1 MLSVN
6 DLTFRY
12 GGRAIFERAG
22 VSIPA
27 GHRVGL
33 VGRNGSGKSTLLKLV
48 LGELSPDSGAIE
60 MPSRARVGHLAQ
72 EAPAGPMSLVEFV
85 LAADLERAALLH
97 EAETT
102 EDAGRI
108 AEIHERLN
116 TIQAHAAPSRA
127 ATILAGLG
135 FDHAAQQRPVSDYS
149 GGWRMRVALAAV
161 LFAAPDLMLLDEPS
175 NHLDLE
181 ARMWLEQF
189 LAQYPG
195 TLILVSHDR
204 DLLNAVVE
212 EIVHVD
218 AGKLVMYRGD
228 YDNFERTRAMRLNLQ
243 AAALV
248 KQAAQRKHIQA
259 FINRFRY
266 KASKAR
272 QAQSRIKMLERMG
285 EVAPLAPP
293 EEITFEFPDPDQLA
307 PPIVAIENA
316 SIGYAPGRPVLAKLG
331 LRIDMDD
338 RIALLGPNGNGKSTL
353 LKLLARRLEPQ
364 AGSVRRSG
372 KLRVGYF
379 DQDQTQSFDLERT
392 AYDHL
397 AAAVPDLPE
406 VKVRSHLG
414 RFGFSQDRA
423 NRKVGQLSGGERARL
438 LFALVTRDAPHL
450 LLLDEPTNH
459 LDIEA
464 RDALV
469 AALSAFEGA
478 VILVSHDPRMVA
490 ATADRLW
497 LVADGTCKPFD
508 GDLGDYRRH
517 LIDERRAAQRGGNG
531 KKPPASDKKA
541 PVREQATAKREVSKA
556 DERRAAADA
565 RQKLKPLRQAVAHAE
580 KQVERLTKE
589 KQGLEARLAD
599 PALYDGA
606 PAEVTKIQ
614 RDLAHAIHELNAAED
629 AWLTAHE
636 AYEDAAKTAG

>member
-1 MLSVN
+1 
-6 DLTFRY
+6 
-12 GGRAIFERAG
+12 
-22 VSIPA
+22 
-27 GHRVGL
+27 
-33 VGRNGSGKSTLLKLV
+33 
-48 LGELSPDSGAIE
+48 
-60 MPSRARVGHLAQ
+60 
-72 EAPAGPMSLVEFV
+72 
-85 LAADLERAALLH
+85 
-97 EAETT
+97 
-102 EDAGRI
+102 
-108 AEIHERLN
+108 
-116 TIQAHAAPSRA
+116 
-127 ATILAGLG
+127 
-135 FDHAAQQRPVSDYS
+135 
-149 GGWRMRVALAAV
+149 
-161 LFAAPDLMLLDEPS
+161 
-175 NHLDLE
+175 
-181 ARMWLEQF
+181 
-189 LAQYPG
+189 
-195 TLILVSHDR
+195 
-204 DLLNAVVE
+204 
-212 EIVHVD
+212 
-218 AGKLVMYRGD
+218 
-228 YDNFERTRAMRLNLQ
+228 FERTRAMRLNLH

-259 FINRFRY
+259 FIDRFRY

-316 SIGYAPGRPVLAKLG
+316 SIGYAPGKSVLTKLG

-379 DQDQTQSFDLERT
+379 DQDQTQSFDLDRT

-397 AAAVPDLPE
+397 AAAMPDLPE
-406 VKVRSHLG
+406 VKVRAHLG
-414 RFGFSQDRA
+414 RFGFGQDRA

-469 AALSAFEGA
+469 AALGAFEGA

-508 GDLGDYRRH
+508 GDLDDYRRH

-531 KKPPASDKKA
+531 KKPPAGDKKA
-541 PVREQATAKREVSKA
+541 PVREQATVKREVSKA
-556 DERRAAADA
+556 DERRASAEA

-580 KQVERLTKE
+580 KQVDRLTKE

-599 PALYDGA
+599 PALYNGA

>member
-1 MLSVN
+1 MLSIS
-6 DLTFRY
+6 DMTFRY
-12 GGRAIFERAG
+12 GGRAIFERAS

-33 VGRNGSGKSTLLKLV
+33 IGRNGSGKSTLLKLI
-48 LGELSPDSGAIE
+48 LGDLSPDSGAIK
-60 MPSRARVGHLAQ
+60 MPGRARVGHLAQ
-72 EAPAGPMSLVEFV
+72 EAPSGAMSLVDFV
-85 LAADLERAALLH
+85 LAADLERAALLK
-97 EAETT
+97 EAEHSR
-102 EDAGRI
+102 DAGRI
-108 AEIHERLN
+108 AEIHDRLA
-116 TIQAHAAPSRA
+116 TIQAHAAPARA

-135 FDHAAQQRPVSDYS
+135 FDHQAQQRPLDDFS

-218 AGKLVMYRGD
+218 QGKLVMYRGG
-228 YDNFERTRAMRLNLQ
+228 YDSFERTRAERLNLQ
-243 AAALV
+243 AASMA
-248 KQAAQRKHIQA
+248 KQAARRKHIQA
-259 FINRFRY
+259 FIDRFRY

-285 EVAPLAPP
+285 EIAPLAPE
-293 EEITFEFPDPDQLA
+293 EEITFEFPDPEELA
-307 PPIVAIENA
+307 PPIVTAENA
-316 SIGYAPGRPVLAKLG
+316 AIGYAPGKPVLSRLS

-364 AGSVRRSG
+364 AGSVRRPG

-379 DQDQTQSFDLERT
+379 DQEQTQAFDLERT

-397 AAAVPDLPE
+397 AAARPDLPE
-406 VKVRSHLG
+406 AKVRAHLG

-423 NRKVGQLSGGERARL
+423 NRKAGQLSGGERARL

-469 AALSAFEGA
+469 AALGAFAGA

-497 LVADGTCKPFD
+497 LVANGTCKPFD
-508 GDLGDYRRH
+508 GDLDDYRRR
-517 LIDERRAAQRGGNG
+517 LLDERRGAARADA
-531 KKPPASDKKA
+531 KKEKA
-541 PVREQATAKREVSKA
+541 PAREQTSAKRDVSRA
-556 DERRAAADA
+556 DERRASAEA
-565 RQKLKPLRQAVAHAE
+565 RQKLKPLREAVAHAE
-580 KQVERLTKE
+580 KQVERLTRD
-589 KQGLEARLAD
+589 KQALEAKLAD
-599 PALYDGA
+599 PALYSGQ
-606 PAEVTKIQ
+606 PAEVTKLQ
-614 RDLAHAIHELNAAED
+614 RDLAHAIHALNAAED